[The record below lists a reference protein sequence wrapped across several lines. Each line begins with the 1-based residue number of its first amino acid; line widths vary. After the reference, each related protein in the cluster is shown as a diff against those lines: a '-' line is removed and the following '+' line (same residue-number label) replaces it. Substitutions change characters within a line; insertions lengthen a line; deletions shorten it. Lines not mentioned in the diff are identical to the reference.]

1 MPKSSA
7 KSNARLRAEALE
19 YAKLVDR
26 FLEPEIFPTVLEAIK
41 HKDTKGFE
49 EICKKL
55 EIPEEQIRTW
65 TATAFAY
72 NPPYYSLKD
81 EPGTKTTKFMTSM
94 QIW

>member
-1 MPKSSA
+1 MSKSSA

-19 YAKLVDR
+19 YALLVNR
-26 FLEPEIFPTVLEAIK
+26 FLEPEVFPDVLKVIRNE
-41 HKDTKGFE
+41 DTKGFE

-72 NPPYYSLKD
+72 SPPYYSLKD
-81 EPGTKTTKFMTSM
+81 EPGTKTTRNMTSM